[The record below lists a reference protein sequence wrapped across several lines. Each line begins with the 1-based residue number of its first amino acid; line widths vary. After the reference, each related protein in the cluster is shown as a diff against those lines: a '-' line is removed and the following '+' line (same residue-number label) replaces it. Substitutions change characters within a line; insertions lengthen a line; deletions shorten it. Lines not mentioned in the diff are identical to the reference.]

1 AHRRTLVLP
10 ISRAQILERRFIREA
25 IELAVVARLTGNVS
39 SHPRKILEKQLS
51 LQRAAAEA
59 GDAAAFSALDEN
71 FHEMLCHA
79 GGVGFA
85 WRTLASVRMHSIRV
99 CKLSKEDVPKM
110 NNVVDQHAQIVEA
123 VASGDL
129 TLAQSEMRKH
139 LAAFPAKLEL
149 AIRDNA
155 GFFTA

>member
-1 AHRRTLVLP
+1 
-10 ISRAQILERRFIREA
+10 
-25 IELAVVARLTGNVS
+25 
-39 SHPRKILEKQLS
+39 
-51 LQRAAAEA
+51 
-59 GDAAAFSALDEN
+59 
-71 FHEMLCHA
+71 
-79 GGVGFA
+79 
-85 WRTLASVRMHSIRV
+85 
-99 CKLSKEDVPKM
+99 M